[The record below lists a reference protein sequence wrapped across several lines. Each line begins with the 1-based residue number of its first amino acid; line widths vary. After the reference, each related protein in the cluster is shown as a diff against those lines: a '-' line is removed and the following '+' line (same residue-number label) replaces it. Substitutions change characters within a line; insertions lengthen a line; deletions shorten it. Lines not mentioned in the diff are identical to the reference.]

1 MRSAA
6 STARPNSIAWCT
18 PLYDH
23 TDRVIRQ
30 AAIRALKRVLV
41 IFDQDKDGT
50 LSGAEVNAFQSLCFG
65 ICLSTEELRGIKQVV
80 LYLFPIPD
88 MDFLLH
94 YGDGCTKGLPVI
106 RYPADKRKSVVFWR
120 GSSMDT
126 VHGACNKN
134 NYLKVFR
141 ILLHQ
146 FARNHTDT
154 LDVRIAK
161 LLNCDAFVKEQIK
174 DAGAWIRLEKFNQHC
189 AILDVDGNGWSDRFG
204 QLVHFNTPILKLAS
218 NHTGFFEHLM
228 APNVAIDQFS
238 KDLSDLPEKARQL
251 IADCQTGGADSRARR
266 LAHTMQGITQ
276 MLMDH
281 VGIAEAFAYTL
292 HTYKNLS
299 AWTFDSSLTGF
310 KQVNRT
316 CCSEARVPKA
326 FADAVTAKVAGGATA
341 SPAVGRRSLAV
352 QR

>member
-1 MRSAA
+1 MNVVHYKVVSGKLYVLEK
-6 STARPNSIAWCT
+6 AWG
-18 PLYDH
+18 DWQ
-23 TDRVIRQ
+23 RNV
-30 AAIRALKRVLV
+30 
-41 IFDQDKDGT
+41 
-50 LSGAEVNAFQSLCFG
+50 
-65 ICLSTEELRGIKQVV
+65 TEEMLQVV

-94 YGDGCTKGLPVI
+94 YGDGCTNGLPVI
-106 RYPADKRKSVVFWR
+106 SWNVCRQFQDAGFTMPSYTVWQRALGPTQLSTYRACLNKRYPADKRKSVVFWR
-120 GSSMDT
+120 GSTTDT
-126 VHGACNKN
+126 VHGSFNKD

-146 FARNHTDT
+146 FARNHTDI
-154 LDVRIAK
+154 LDVRIANP
-161 LLNCDAFVKEQIK
+161 LNCDAFVKEQIN
-174 DAGAWIRLEKFNQHC
+174 DTGALIGFEAFNQHC

-204 QLVHFNTPILKLAS
+204 QMVHFNTPILKLAS

-251 IADCQTGGADSRARR
+251 IADCQTGGSNSRARK
-266 LAHTMQGITQ
+266 LARSMQAISQ

-299 AWTFDSSLTGF
+299 SWTFDSSLTGF
-310 KQVNRT
+310 KQVNRA

-341 SPAVGRRSLAV
+341 SPAVGRRSLAA